1 MYISA
6 PVEVKPE
13 PTGKSSAG
21 KARGGKNNPKDTK
34 GVRSRPESQ
43 VSNEIIFLKNLP
55 QPAVGGVYSECQF
68 AYCHYFRLSLA
79 TIFE

>member
-43 VSNEIIFLKNLP
+43 VSNKIIFLKNPP
-55 QPAVGGVYSECQF
+55 QPAVVYIQSVNLLN
-68 AYCHYFRLSLA
+68 CHYFRLSLA
-79 TIFE
+79 TIVE